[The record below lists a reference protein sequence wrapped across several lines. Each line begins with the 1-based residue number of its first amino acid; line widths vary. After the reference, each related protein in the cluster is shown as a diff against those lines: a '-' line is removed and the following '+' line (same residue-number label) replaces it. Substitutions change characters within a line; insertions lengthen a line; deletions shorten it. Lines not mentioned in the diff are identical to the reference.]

1 MKTNYLSRQLVLAAA
16 ALTAACGMM
25 LSCSK
30 EPAEPEPGTGP
41 GTEPEPAPVLENQ
54 IEYKGGDWT
63 DIRSVI
69 YEVTDTDLYT
79 FWLSPTEGLTSV
91 VAMVEADDFLLVS
104 ARNPQGAVDT
114 ETGEFTVTYGDDVNV
129 SASAGNVNE
138 ISLSVSFTA
147 GTPATLGLALDLTLT
162 DGTTLKA
169 DYDGSCSEAVEV
181 ELLNQYEMD
190 DVVYGLGS
198 AVAWRNH
205 QEAATTYYLYTGSGI
220 TESTE
225 ESALPSPAIVV
236 HISDEMKGSETPVD
250 LSMVTDGKV
259 QIDIPDGFSTVPGPM
274 TGTLSVSEIVD
285 GSHNRL
291 VLSLDVTAGGK
302 RLRANFTNEYTYGYK
317 ASDTFTVTRP
327 GSEPLTRDLTKV
339 FLYTSGLQS
348 IFMFGDASEAETAE
362 GLMDGTNAV
371 KITLAGDGNSF
382 DISEAGFALYNYESF
397 TTADAANLSG
407 YRGVEGEIYTDRIG
421 NKAYLYY
428 HVEFISVNI
437 DTDRVVAEGEW
448 YGEVTSASENTDLTP
463 VRPFTPT
470 ITIMEPETAETVFS
484 AELDRVEMR
493 MQKSYRFQGS
503 PADDY
508 YYFYFVPV
516 GVDASSIG
524 SDRINIPLLMIPTST
539 ATGEDVTV
547 GDTSNGIFWNFRYS
561 RTGLQGLNYYNS
573 SYGAYNCPPDA
584 TVNVIRNA
592 DKTWNVKFSMT
603 ESYTNYGFPS
613 GSGRQVVIE
622 WQGPLTIYSG
632 SETNDYPKE
641 DY

>member
-1 MKTNYLSRQLVLAAA
+1 MKTDYLSRHLVYTMTALA
-16 ALTAACGMM
+16 AACGMM

-91 VAMVEADDFLLVS
+91 VAMVKADDFLLVS
-104 ARNPQGAVDT
+104 ARNPKGAVDT

-129 SASAGNVNE
+129 SASSDNVKE

-147 GTPATLGLALDLTLT
+147 GTPATLGLALDLALT

-169 DYDGSCSEAVEV
+169 DYDGSCSKAVEV

-205 QEAATTYYLYTGSGI
+205 REAATTYYLYTESGI
-220 TESTE
+220 TESSE
-225 ESALPSPAIVV
+225 ESVLQSHAIVV
-236 HISDEMKGSETPVD
+236 HISDEMKGSETPVN
-250 LSMVTDGKV
+250 LSEVTDGKV
-259 QIDIPDGFSTVPGPM
+259 QIDMPDGFSTVQGPM

-302 RLRANFTNEYTYGYK
+302 SLRANFTNEYTYGYK

-327 GSEPLTRDLTKV
+327 GSEPLTSDLTKV

-348 IFMFGDASEAETAE
+348 IFMLGDASETETAE

-382 DISEAGFALYNYESF
+382 DISEAGFALYNYESY

-407 YRGVEGEIYTDRIG
+407 YSGVEGEIYTDRIG

-463 VRPFTPT
+463 VRPLSPT
-470 ITIMEPETAETVFS
+470 ITITDPLGVETLYSNEI
-484 AELDRVEMR
+484 ERVEMR
-493 MQKSYRFQGS
+493 RHTGYSFRGQK
-503 PADDY
+503 DTW
-508 YYFYFVPV
+508 YYFYFVQKNV
-516 GVDASSIG
+516 EISWQGISK
-524 SDRINIPLLMIPTST
+524 DRVAVPLLTIPESFI
-539 ATGEDVTV
+539 TGEDV
-547 GDTSNGIFWNFRYS
+547 DLSNNEKYWSIEY
-561 RTGLQGLNYYNS
+561 TNS
-573 SYGAYNCPPDA
+573 NLSGSYGNASYMNCPADA
-584 TVNVIRNA
+584 VINVEKN
-592 DKTWNVKFSMT
+592 DKTWTLRISMT
-603 ESYTNYGFPS
+603 NTYTVVGPGSS
-613 GSGRQVVIE
+613 GGNGCRFVIE
-622 WQGPLTIYSG
+622 WQGPLTKYSG
-632 SETNDYPKE
+632 SEANDYT

>member
-1 MKTNYLSRQLVLAAA
+1 MKTNYLSRHLVYTMT

-30 EPAEPEPGTGP
+30 ETAEPDPGTGP

-54 IEYKGGDWT
+54 IEYNGGDWT
-63 DIRSVI
+63 GIRSVI
-69 YEVTDTDLYT
+69 YEVTDPDLYT

-91 VAMVEADDFLLVS
+91 VDMVKADDFLLVS

-114 ETGEFTVTYGDDVNV
+114 EKGEFTVTYGDDVDV
-129 SASAGNVNE
+129 SASSDNVKE

-147 GTPATLGLALDLTLT
+147 GTPATLGLALDLALT

-181 ELLNQYEMD
+181 ELLNKYEMD

-198 AVAWRNH
+198 AVALRNVP
-205 QEAATTYYLYTGSGI
+205 EGTTTYYLYTESGM
-220 TESTE
+220 TE
-225 ESALPSPAIVV
+225 PSEDSPAAIVV

-250 LSMVTDGKV
+250 LSTVTDGKV
-259 QIDIPDGFSTVPGPM
+259 QIDMPDGFSTVPGPM

-302 RLRANFTNEYTYGYK
+302 RLRANFTNEYTYGYE
-317 ASDTFTVTRP
+317 ASNTFTVTRP
-327 GSEPLTRDLTKV
+327 GSEPLTSDLTKV

-348 IFMFGDASEAETAE
+348 IFMLGDASEAETAE

-382 DISEAGFALYNYESF
+382 DISEAGFALYNYESY

-437 DTDRVVAEGEW
+437 ETDRVVAEGEW
-448 YGEVTSASENTDLTP
+448 YGEVTSAAENTDLTP

-470 ITIMEPETAETVFS
+470 ITITNPETAETVFS

-493 MQKSYRFQGS
+493 LHNNYSRGGF
-503 PADDY
+503 PLDNY
-508 YYFYFVPV
+508 YFFYFVPE
-516 GVDASSIG
+516 GTELESDITDNNSWSS
-524 SDRINIPLLMIPTST
+524 SRNYVPALMIPTSL
-539 ATGEDVTV
+539 ATGADIAAGADDSVYW
-547 GDTSNGIFWNFRYS
+547 DFRYRTSN
-561 RTGLQGLNYYNS
+561 LQREQFYRNS
-573 SYGAYNCPPDA
+573 YLSYGPENA
-584 TVNVIRNA
+584 TFNVIRND
-592 DKTWNVKFSMT
+592 DKTWHIKFTMT
-603 ESYTNYGFPS
+603 DSSGFGNAIS
-613 GSGRQVVIE
+613 IE
-622 WQGPLTIYSG
+622 WQGPLTKCS
-632 SETNDYPKE
+632 SETAQNDYPEE

>member
-1 MKTNYLSRQLVLAAA
+1 MKTNYLSRHLVYTMTALA
-16 ALTAACGMM
+16 AACGMM

-30 EPAEPEPGTGP
+30 ETVEPDPGTGP

-91 VAMVEADDFLLVS
+91 VDMVEADDFLLVS
-104 ARNPQGAVDT
+104 ARNPKGAVDT

-129 SASAGNVNE
+129 SASSDNVKE

-147 GTPATLGLALDLTLT
+147 GTPAILGLALDLALT

-169 DYDGSCSEAVEV
+169 DYDGSCSKAVEV

-205 QEAATTYYLYTGSGI
+205 REAATTYYLYTESGI

-225 ESALPSPAIVV
+225 ESVLQSPAIVV

-250 LSMVTDGKV
+250 LSTVTDGKV
-259 QIDIPDGFSTVPGPM
+259 QIDMPDGFSTVPGPM

-302 RLRANFTNEYTYGYK
+302 RLRADFTNEYTYGYK
-317 ASDTFTVTRP
+317 TSDTFTVTRP
-327 GSEPLTRDLTKV
+327 GSEPLTSDLTKV
-339 FLYTSGLQS
+339 FLHTSGPQS
-348 IFMFGDASEAETAE
+348 IFMLGDASEAETAE

-382 DISEAGFALYNYESF
+382 DISEAGFALYNYESY

-407 YRGVEGEIYTDRIG
+407 YSGVEGEIYTDRIG
-421 NKAYLYY
+421 NKVYLYY

-463 VRPFTPT
+463 VRPLSPT
-470 ITIMEPETAETVFS
+470 ITITDPLGVETLYSNEI
-484 AELDRVEMR
+484 ERVEMR
-493 MQKSYRFQGS
+493 RHTGYSFRGQK
-503 PADDY
+503 DTW
-508 YYFYFVPV
+508 YYFYFVQKDV
-516 GVDASSIG
+516 EISWQGISK
-524 SDRINIPLLMIPTST
+524 DRRAVPLLTIPESFI
-539 ATGEDVTV
+539 TGEDI
-547 GDTSNGIFWNFRYS
+547 DLSNNEKYWSIEY
-561 RTGLQGLNYYNS
+561 TNS
-573 SYGAYNCPPDA
+573 NLSGSYGNASYMNCPVDA
-584 TVNVIRNA
+584 VINVEKN
-592 DKTWNVKFSMT
+592 DKTWTLRFSMT
-603 ESYTNYGFPS
+603 NTYTVVGP
-613 GSGRQVVIE
+613 GSPGGNGSRFVIE
-622 WQGPLTIYSG
+622 WQGPLTEYSG
-632 SETNDYPKE
+632 SETNDYT

>member
-1 MKTNYLSRQLVLAAA
+1 MKTDYLSRHLVYTMTALA
-16 ALTAACGMM
+16 AACGMM

-30 EPAEPEPGTGP
+30 ETVEPDPGTGP

-104 ARNPQGAVDT
+104 ARNPKGAVDT

-129 SASAGNVNE
+129 SASSDNVKE

-147 GTPATLGLALDLTLT
+147 GTPATLGLALDLALT

-169 DYDGSCSEAVEV
+169 DYDGSCSKAVEV

-205 QEAATTYYLYTGSGI
+205 REAATTYYLYTESGI

-225 ESALPSPAIVV
+225 ESVLQSPAIVV
-236 HISDEMKGSETPVD
+236 HISDEMKGSENPVN
-250 LSMVTDGKV
+250 LSEVTDGKV
-259 QIDIPDGFSTVPGPM
+259 QIDMPDGFSTVPGPM

-302 RLRANFTNEYTYGYK
+302 RLRANFTNEYTYGYE
-317 ASDTFTVTRP
+317 ALPTFTVTRP
-327 GSEPLTRDLTKV
+327 GSEPLTSDLTKV
-339 FLYTSGLQS
+339 FLHTSGPQS
-348 IFMFGDASEAETAE
+348 IFMLGDASEAETAE

-382 DISEAGFALYNYESF
+382 DISEAGFALYNYESY

-407 YRGVEGEIYTDRIG
+407 YSGVEGEIYTDRIG
-421 NKAYLYY
+421 NKVYLYY

-463 VRPFTPT
+463 VRPLSPT
-470 ITIMEPETAETVFS
+470 ITITDPLGVETLYSNEI
-484 AELDRVEMR
+484 ERVEMR
-493 MQKSYRFQGS
+493 RHTGYSFRGQK
-503 PADDY
+503 DTW
-508 YYFYFVPV
+508 YYFYFVQKDV
-516 GVDASSIG
+516 EISWQGISK
-524 SDRINIPLLMIPTST
+524 DRRAVPLLTIPESFI
-539 ATGEDVTV
+539 TGEDI
-547 GDTSNGIFWNFRYS
+547 DLSNNEKYWSIEYTNS
-561 RTGLQGLNYYNS
+561 NLSS
-573 SYGAYNCPPDA
+573 SYGNASYMNCPVDA
-584 TVNVIRNA
+584 VINVEKN
-592 DKTWNVKFSMT
+592 DKTWTLRFSMT
-603 ESYTNYGFPS
+603 NTYTVVGP
-613 GSGRQVVIE
+613 GSPGGNGSRFVIE
-622 WQGPLTIYSG
+622 WQGPLTEYSG
-632 SETNDYPKE
+632 SETNDYT

>member
-1 MKTNYLSRQLVLAAA
+1 MKTDYLSRHLVYTMTALA
-16 ALTAACGMM
+16 AACGMM

-30 EPAEPEPGTGP
+30 ETVEPDPGTGP

-91 VAMVEADDFLLVS
+91 VAMVKADDFLLVS
-104 ARNPQGAVDT
+104 ARNPLGAVDT
-114 ETGEFTVTYGDDVNV
+114 ETGEFIVTYGDDVNV
-129 SASAGNVNE
+129 SGASAANVKE

-147 GTPATLGLALDLTLT
+147 GTPATLGLALDLALT

-169 DYDGSCSEAVEV
+169 DYDGSCSKAVEV
-181 ELLNQYEMD
+181 ELKNQYEMD

-198 AVAWRNH
+198 AVALRNH
-205 QEAATTYYLYTGSGI
+205 REAATTYKLYAESGI

-236 HISDEMKGSETPVD
+236 HISDEMKGTETPVN
-250 LSMVTDGKV
+250 LSEVTDGKV
-259 QIDIPDGFSTVPGPM
+259 RIDMPDGSSTVPGSM

-285 GSHNRL
+285 GRHNRL

-302 RLRANFTNEYTYGYK
+302 SLRANFTNEYTYGYE
-317 ASDTFTVTRP
+317 ASNTFTVTRP
-327 GSEPLTRDLTKV
+327 GSEPTTSDLTKV

-382 DISEAGFALYNYESF
+382 DISEAGFALYNYESY

-407 YRGVEGEIYTDRIG
+407 YSGVEGEIYTDRIG

-470 ITIMEPETAETVFS
+470 ITITNPETAEILFS

-493 MQKSYRFQGS
+493 MHNNYSRGGFPLGN
-503 PADDY
+503 Y
-508 YYFYFVPV
+508 YFFYFVPE
-516 GVDASSIG
+516 GTEFENDITDNNMWSS
-524 SDRINIPLLMIPTST
+524 SRNYAPALMIPTSL
-539 ATGEDVTV
+539 ATGADIAAGTDDSVYW
-547 GDTSNGIFWNFRYS
+547 DFQYKTSY
-561 RTGLQGLNYYNS
+561 LQGTQFYRNSYS
-573 SYGAYNCPPDA
+573 SYRTENA
-584 TVNVIRNA
+584 TFNVIRND
-592 DKTWNVKFSMT
+592 DKTWHIKFTMT
-603 ESYTNYGFPS
+603 ESSGYGNTIS
-613 GSGRQVVIE
+613 IE
-622 WQGPLTIYSG
+622 WQGPLTKCS
-632 SETNDYPKE
+632 SETAQNDYPEE

>member
-1 MKTNYLSRQLVLAAA
+1 MKTNYLSRQFVLAAA

-30 EPAEPEPGTGP
+30 EPAEPDPGTGP

-79 FWLSPTEGLTSV
+79 FWLSPTEGLTSI

-147 GTPATLGLALDLTLT
+147 GTPATLGLALDLALT

-225 ESALPSPAIVV
+225 ESALPSPAVVV
-236 HISDEMKGSETPVD
+236 HISDEMKGSENPVD
-250 LSMVTDGKV
+250 LSTVTDGKV
-259 QIDIPDGFSTVPGPM
+259 QIDIPDGFSTEQGPM

-348 IFMFGDASEAETAE
+348 IFMLGDASEAETAE

-463 VRPFTPT
+463 VRPLSPT
-470 ITIMEPETAETVFS
+470 ITITDPLGVETLYSNEI
-484 AELDRVEMR
+484 ERVEMR
-493 MQKSYRFQGS
+493 RQTGFSFRGQK
-503 PADDY
+503 DTW
-508 YYFYFVPV
+508 YYFYFVQKNV
-516 GVDASSIG
+516 EINWQGISK
-524 SDRINIPLLMIPTST
+524 DRVAVPLLTIPESFI
-539 ATGEDVTV
+539 TGEDI
-547 GDTSNGIFWNFRYS
+547 DLSNNEKYWSIEY
-561 RTGLQGLNYYNS
+561 TNS
-573 SYGAYNCPPDA
+573 NLSGSYGNASYMNCPADA
-584 TVNVIRNA
+584 VINVEKN
-592 DKTWNVKFSMT
+592 DKTWTLRISMT
-603 ESYTNYGFPS
+603 NTYTVVGLGSS
-613 GSGRQVVIE
+613 GGNGCRFVIE

>member
-30 EPAEPEPGTGP
+30 EPAEPDPGTGP

-104 ARNPQGAVDT
+104 ARNPRGAVDT

-147 GTPATLGLALDLTLT
+147 GTPATLGLALDLALT

-259 QIDIPDGFSTVPGPM
+259 QIDMPDGFSTVPGPM

-302 RLRANFTNEYTYGYK
+302 RLRANFTNEYTYGYE
-317 ASDTFTVTRP
+317 ASNTFTVTRP
-327 GSEPLTRDLTKV
+327 GSEPLTSDLTKV

-348 IFMFGDASEAETAE
+348 IFMLGDASEAETAE

-382 DISEAGFALYNYESF
+382 DISEAGFALYNYESY
-397 TTADAANLSG
+397 TAIDASNLIE
-407 YRGVEGEIYTDRIG
+407 YRRTEGEIYKDVIG
-421 NKAYLYY
+421 DKTYLYY
-428 HVEFISVNI
+428 HIEFVSMHSE
-437 DTDRVVAEGEW
+437 DASSRVIVDGEW
-448 YGEVTSASENTDLTP
+448 YGETIESADVDLTP
-463 VRPFTPT
+463 VEPVRPR
-470 ITIMEPETAETVFS
+470 ITVTNSEKGEI
-484 AELDRVEMR
+484 LYDRVITDVIVQANEN
-493 MQKSYRFQGS
+493 YRLSGEYID
-503 PADDY
+503 AY
-508 YYFYFVPV
+508 IFYFVLD
-516 GVDASSIG
+516 DASLDGIE
-524 SDRINIPLLMIPTST
+524 SDRTNIPRMVITRSSIPANSLNIVDDKGTLWEL
-539 ATGEDVTV
+539 A
-547 GDTSNGIFWNFRYS
+547 I
-561 RTGLQGLNYYNS
+561 RTESSILYNYGSYYKSS
-573 SYGAYNCPPDA
+573 SYSANCPSDA
-584 TVNVIRNA
+584 TLTASSEGNN
-592 DKTWNVKFSMT
+592 WNIQFSMT
-603 ESYTNYGFPS
+603 DSWGYG
-613 GSGRQVVIE
+613 GSNGTGNRLVIE
-622 WQGPLTIYSG
+622 WSG
-632 SETNDYPKE
+632 AVSEYPNQ
-641 DY
+641 

>member
-1 MKTNYLSRQLVLAAA
+1 MT

-30 EPAEPEPGTGP
+30 ETAEPDPGTGP

-54 IEYKGGDWT
+54 IEYNGGDWT
-63 DIRSVI
+63 GIRSVI
-69 YEVTDTDLYT
+69 YEVTDPDLYT

-91 VAMVEADDFLLVS
+91 VDMVKADDFLLVS

-114 ETGEFTVTYGDDVNV
+114 EKGEFTVTYGDDVDV
-129 SASAGNVNE
+129 SASSDNVKE

-147 GTPATLGLALDLTLT
+147 GTPATLGLALDLALT

-181 ELLNQYEMD
+181 ELLNKYEMD

-198 AVAWRNH
+198 AVALRNVP
-205 QEAATTYYLYTGSGI
+205 EGTTTYYLYTESGM
-220 TESTE
+220 TE
-225 ESALPSPAIVV
+225 PSEDSPAAIVV

-250 LSMVTDGKV
+250 LSTVTDGKV
-259 QIDIPDGFSTVPGPM
+259 QIDMPDGFSTVPGPM

-302 RLRANFTNEYTYGYK
+302 RLRANFTNEYTYGYE
-317 ASDTFTVTRP
+317 ASNTFTVTRP
-327 GSEPLTRDLTKV
+327 GSEPLTSDLTKV

-348 IFMFGDASEAETAE
+348 IFMLGDASEAETAE

-382 DISEAGFALYNYESF
+382 DISEAGFALYNYESY

-437 DTDRVVAEGEW
+437 ETDRVVAEGEW
-448 YGEVTSASENTDLTP
+448 YGEVTSAAENTDLTP

-470 ITIMEPETAETVFS
+470 ITITNPETAETVFS

-493 MQKSYRFQGS
+493 LHNNYSRGGF
-503 PADDY
+503 PLDNY
-508 YYFYFVPV
+508 YFFYFVPE
-516 GVDASSIG
+516 GTELESDITDNNSWSS
-524 SDRINIPLLMIPTST
+524 SRNYVPALMIPTSL
-539 ATGEDVTV
+539 ATGADIAAGADDSVYW
-547 GDTSNGIFWNFRYS
+547 DFRYRTSN
-561 RTGLQGLNYYNS
+561 LQREQFYRNS
-573 SYGAYNCPPDA
+573 YLSYGPENA
-584 TVNVIRNA
+584 TFNVIRND
-592 DKTWNVKFSMT
+592 DKTWHIKFTMT
-603 ESYTNYGFPS
+603 DSSGFGNAIS
-613 GSGRQVVIE
+613 IE
-622 WQGPLTIYSG
+622 WQGPLTKCS
-632 SETNDYPKE
+632 SETAQNDYPEE